1 MEATEK
7 TPEQELR
14 LQLRGELI
22 EPGDDGYEDARKIW
36 NGMIDKRPAMIV
48 RCTGVADVIRAVKFA
63 KARNILVAVRGGGHN
78 VAGNAVCDGG
88 MVIDLSRMKGIRV
101 DPRAL
106 RARAEGGVTWGEL
119 DRETQTFGLATPG
132 GVVST
137 TGIAGLTLGGGWG
150 WLRRK
155 YGLSCDNL
163 RSVDLVTADGELL
176 TANEAENPD
185 LFWGVRGGGGN
196 FGVVTSFEYRLH
208 PVGPEVMLAAPLY
221 AEEKAPKILR
231 AWRDFCANA
240 PDEVTSEVD
249 FWAIPELPGVA
260 KELYGRR
267 VLAIPTVYA
276 GPADEGERVLQATR
290 EFDTPVLDLSAREP
304 YTTVQTAFDPF
315 FPKGTQ
321 LYYWKSLY
329 LDRLGDDVIGAICS
343 LTADRPSMK
352 TLVNISQM
360 GGAMARV
367 HPEDTAYGR
376 RDAPFLL
383 SIDSTWVDPKDT
395 ERNIGW
401 TRKFWKSMERFSY
414 GGLYLNF
421 PGLGEEGDALVR
433 AAYGANY
440 DRLVAL
446 KQKYDPENFFRLNQ
460 NINPKSG

>member
-1 MEATEK
+1 MGATEK
-7 TPEQELR
+7 TPVQELR

-22 EPGDDGYEDARKIW
+22 EPGDSGYEDARKIW

-63 KARNILVAVRGGGHN
+63 KARNMLVAVRGGGHN

-119 DRETQTFGLATPG
+119 DRETQAFGLATPG
-132 GVVST
+132 GEVST

-163 RSVDLVTADGELL
+163 RSVDLVTADGELV
-176 TANEAENPD
+176 TASESENPD

-196 FGVVTSFEYRLH
+196 FGIVVSFEYRLH

-231 AWRDFCANA
+231 AWRDFCADA
-240 PDEVTSEVD
+240 PDEITSEVD

-260 KELYGRR
+260 KELYGRP
-267 VLAIPTVYA
+267 VVAVASVYA
-276 GPADEGERVLQATR
+276 GPADEGERLLQATR

-315 FPKGTQ
+315 FPKSTQ

-367 HPEDTAYGR
+367 YPEDTAYGR

-383 SIDSTWVDPKDT
+383 SIDSTWLDPKDT

-401 TRKFWKSMERFSY
+401 TRKFWKSMERYSY

-446 KQKYDPENFFRLNQ
+446 KRRYDPDNFFRLNQ

>member
-1 MEATEK
+1 MGATEK
-7 TPEQELR
+7 TPVQELR

-22 EPGDDGYEDARKIW
+22 EPGDSGYEDARKIW

-119 DRETQTFGLATPG
+119 DRETQAFGLATPG
-132 GVVST
+132 GEVST

-163 RSVDLVTADGELL
+163 RSVDLVTADGELV
-176 TANEAENPD
+176 TASESENPD

-196 FGVVTSFEYRLH
+196 FGIVVSFEYRLH

-231 AWRDFCANA
+231 AWRDFCADA

-260 KELYGRR
+260 KELYGRP
-267 VLAIPTVYA
+267 VVAVASVYA
-276 GPADEGERVLQATR
+276 GPADEGERLLQATR

-315 FPKGTQ
+315 FPKGTL

-329 LDRLGDDVIGAICS
+329 LDRLDDEVIGAICS

-367 HPEDTAYGR
+367 YPEDTAYGR

-383 SIDSTWVDPKDT
+383 SIDSTWLDPKDT

-401 TRKFWKSMERFSY
+401 TRKFWKSMERYSY

-446 KQKYDPENFFRLNQ
+446 KRRYDPDNFFRLNQ